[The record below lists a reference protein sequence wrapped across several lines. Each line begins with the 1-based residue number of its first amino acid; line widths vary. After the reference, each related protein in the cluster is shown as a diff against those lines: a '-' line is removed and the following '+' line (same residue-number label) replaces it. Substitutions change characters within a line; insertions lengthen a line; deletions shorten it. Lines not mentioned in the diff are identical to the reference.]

1 MLLHSIEMVMD
12 LKIDTHARTR
22 THARA
27 HTHDRST
34 VPPSQ
39 AKIAWAWAG
48 DTAFARWLS
57 MRARSFITQ
66 SKLSVSPSFPLV

>member
-12 LKIDTHARTR
+12 LKIDTHAR
-22 THARA
+22 AR
-27 HTHDRST
+27 THDRST

>member
-12 LKIDTHARTR
+12 LKIDT
-22 THARA
+22 

>member
-12 LKIDTHARTR
+12 LKIDTHA
-22 THARA
+22 
-27 HTHDRST
+27 HDRST